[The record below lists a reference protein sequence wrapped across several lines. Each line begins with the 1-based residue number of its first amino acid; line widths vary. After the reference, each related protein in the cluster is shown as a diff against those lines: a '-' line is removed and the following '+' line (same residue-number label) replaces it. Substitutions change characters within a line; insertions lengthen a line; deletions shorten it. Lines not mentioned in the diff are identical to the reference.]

1 MNTYLLFLAG
11 VLVGSIIS
19 SIIQGIRVTYGT
31 LKIDKSNPQADVYRI
46 YLNDLD
52 ILSKKKYIRLKIDA
66 NADLSQEQ
74 QVLL

>member
-11 VLVGSIIS
+11 VVVGAIIGC
-19 SIIQGIRVTYGT
+19 IIQGIHVTYGT
-31 LKIDKSNPQADVYRI
+31 LKIDRSNPQTDVYRI

-66 NADLSQEQ
+66 NADLSQE
-74 QVLL
+74 

>member
-1 MNTYLLFLAG
+1 MNTYLLFLVG

-31 LKIDKSNPQADVYRI
+31 LKIDKINPKTDVYRI

-52 ILSKKKYIRLKIDA
+52 ILSKKKYIRLKVDA
-66 NADLSQEQ
+66 NADLSQE
-74 QVLL
+74 

>member
-11 VLVGSIIS
+11 VLVGSIIG

-31 LKIDKSNPQADVYRI
+31 LKIDKSNPKTDVYRI
-46 YLNDLD
+46 YINDLD

-66 NADLSQEQ
+66 NADLSQE
-74 QVLL
+74 

>member
-1 MNTYLLFLAG
+1 MNTYLLFLVG

-31 LKIDKSNPQADVYRI
+31 LKIDKSNLKTDVYRI

-66 NADLSQEQ
+66 NADLSQE
-74 QVLL
+74 

>member
-11 VLVGSIIS
+11 VLVGSIIG

-31 LKIDKSNPQADVYRI
+31 HKIDKSNPRTDVYRI

-66 NADLSQEQ
+66 NADLSQE
-74 QVLL
+74 